1 MSTQKKTEYVENIK
15 SKNKIQDQ
23 ADDFVFCGADT
34 ANMEQIA
41 TLPSSYWKVTWKR
54 FCANK
59 VAVIAAIVMLL
70 IIFLC
75 IFGPVFSGYQF
86 EQMDMKAKNQMP
98 SLSHFFGTDQLGRD
112 LFTRVCRGGR
122 ISITIGVAG
131 AFISVIVGCL
141 YGGISAYMGGA
152 VDTVMMRIVEIISS
166 VPHLLVVIM
175 ISIVLDSKSIGT
187 LMFAML
193 VTSWC
198 DLSRLVRSQM
208 LQISQ
213 SEYVMAARQLG
224 VHSIKIV
231 LTHLIP
237 NCMSIIIVN
246 LTFRIPGLIFSEA
259 FLSYVGL
266 GVQSPETSWGALAS
280 AATAS
285 FLTHP
290 NQLFFP
296 TLMISLTMLCFI
308 LIGDGLRDA
317 MDPKLWR

>member
-1 MSTQKKTEYVENIK
+1 MAEERNRE
-15 SKNKIQDQ
+15 
-23 ADDFVFCGADT
+23 DDFVLCGADT

-41 TLPSSYWKVTWKR
+41 TPPSSYWKVTLKR
-54 FCANK
+54 FSSNK
-59 VAVIAAIVMLL
+59 VALVAAAVML
-70 IIFLC
+70 IIILLC
-75 IFGPVFSGYQF
+75 IFGPILSGYKF
-86 EQMDMKAKNQMP
+86 EQMDMKAKNQGP
-98 SLSHFFGTDQLGRD
+98 SLAHLFGTDQLGRD

-122 ISITIGVAG
+122 ISIMIGVAG
-131 AFISVIVGCL
+131 ALISVVVGCL
-141 YGGISAYMGGA
+141 YGGVSAYLGGA
-152 VDTVMMRIVEIISS
+152 VDTVMMRIVEIVSS

-198 DLSRLVRSQM
+198 GLARLVRSQM

-224 VHSIKIV
+224 VGSFKVV

-246 LTFRIPGLIFSEA
+246 MTFSIPGLIFSEA

-280 AATAS
+280 AAAAS

>member
-1 MSTQKKTEYVENIK
+1 MAEERNRE
-15 SKNKIQDQ
+15 
-23 ADDFVFCGADT
+23 DDFVLCGADT

-41 TLPSSYWKVTWKR
+41 TPPSSYWKVTLKR
-54 FCANK
+54 FCSNK
-59 VAVIAAIVMLL
+59 VALVAAAVML
-70 IIFLC
+70 IIILLC
-75 IFGPVFSGYQF
+75 IFGPILSGYEF
-86 EQMDMKAKNQMP
+86 EQMDMKAKNQGP
-98 SLSHFFGTDQLGRD
+98 SLTHLFGTDQLGRD

-122 ISITIGVAG
+122 ISIMIGVAG
-131 AFISVIVGCL
+131 ALISVVVGCL
-141 YGGISAYMGGA
+141 YGGVSAYLGGA

-198 DLSRLVRSQM
+198 GLARLVRSQM

-224 VHSIKIV
+224 VGSFKVV

-246 LTFRIPGLIFSEA
+246 MTFSIPGLIFSEA

-266 GVQSPETSWGALAS
+266 GVQSPETSWGALSS
-280 AATAS
+280 AAAAS

>member
-1 MSTQKKTEYVENIK
+1 MAEERNRE
-15 SKNKIQDQ
+15 
-23 ADDFVFCGADT
+23 DDFVLCGADT

-41 TLPSSYWKVTWKR
+41 TPPSSYWKVTLKR
-54 FCANK
+54 FSSNK
-59 VAVIAAIVMLL
+59 VALVAAAVML
-70 IIFLC
+70 IIILLC
-75 IFGPVFSGYQF
+75 IFGPILSGYEF
-86 EQMDMKAKNQMP
+86 EQMDMKAKNQGP
-98 SLSHFFGTDQLGRD
+98 SLAHLFGTDQLGRD

-122 ISITIGVAG
+122 ISIMIGVAG
-131 AFISVIVGCL
+131 ALISVMVGCL
-141 YGGISAYMGGA
+141 YGGVSAYLGGA
-152 VDTVMMRIVEIISS
+152 VDTVMMRIVEIVSS

-198 DLSRLVRSQM
+198 GLARLVRSQM

-224 VHSIKIV
+224 VGSFKVV

-246 LTFRIPGLIFSEA
+246 MTFSIPGLIFSEA

-280 AATAS
+280 AAAAS

>member
-1 MSTQKKTEYVENIK
+1 MAEERNRE
-15 SKNKIQDQ
+15 
-23 ADDFVFCGADT
+23 DDFVLCGADT

-41 TLPSSYWKVTWKR
+41 TPPSSYWKVTLKR
-54 FCANK
+54 FSSNK
-59 VAVIAAIVMLL
+59 VALVAAAVML
-70 IIFLC
+70 IIILLC
-75 IFGPVFSGYQF
+75 IFGPILSGYEF
-86 EQMDMKAKNQMP
+86 EQMDMKAKNQGP
-98 SLSHFFGTDQLGRD
+98 SLVHLFGTDQLGRD

-122 ISITIGVAG
+122 ISIMIGVAG
-131 AFISVIVGCL
+131 ALISVVVGCL
-141 YGGISAYMGGA
+141 YGGVSAYLGGA
-152 VDTVMMRIVEIISS
+152 VDTVMMRIVEIVSS

-198 DLSRLVRSQM
+198 GLARLVRSQM

-224 VHSIKIV
+224 VGSFKVV

-246 LTFRIPGLIFSEA
+246 MTFSIPGLIFSEA

-280 AATAS
+280 AAAAS

>member
-1 MSTQKKTEYVENIK
+1 MAEERNRE
-15 SKNKIQDQ
+15 
-23 ADDFVFCGADT
+23 DDFVLCGADT

-41 TLPSSYWKVTWKR
+41 TPPSSYWKVTLKR
-54 FCANK
+54 FSSNK
-59 VAVIAAIVMLL
+59 VALVAAAVML
-70 IIFLC
+70 IIILLC
-75 IFGPVFSGYQF
+75 IFGPILSGYEF
-86 EQMDMKAKNQMP
+86 EQMDMKAKNQSP
-98 SLSHFFGTDQLGRD
+98 SLVHLFGTDQLGRD

-122 ISITIGVAG
+122 ISIMIGVAG
-131 AFISVIVGCL
+131 ALISVVVGCL
-141 YGGISAYMGGA
+141 YGGVSAYLGGA
-152 VDTVMMRIVEIISS
+152 VDTVMMRIVEIVSS

-198 DLSRLVRSQM
+198 GLARLVRSQM

-224 VHSIKIV
+224 VGSFKVV

-246 LTFRIPGLIFSEA
+246 MTFSIPGLIFSEA

-266 GVQSPETSWGALAS
+266 GVQSPETSWGVLAS
-280 AATAS
+280 AAAAS

>member
-1 MSTQKKTEYVENIK
+1 
-15 SKNKIQDQ
+15 
-23 ADDFVFCGADT
+23 
-34 ANMEQIA
+34 
-41 TLPSSYWKVTWKR
+41 
-54 FCANK
+54 
-59 VAVIAAIVMLL
+59 
-70 IIFLC
+70 
-75 IFGPVFSGYQF
+75 
-86 EQMDMKAKNQMP
+86 
-98 SLSHFFGTDQLGRD
+98 
-112 LFTRVCRGGR
+112 
-122 ISITIGVAG
+122 
-131 AFISVIVGCL
+131 
-141 YGGISAYMGGA
+141 
-152 VDTVMMRIVEIISS
+152 MMRTVEIVSS

-198 DLSRLVRSQM
+198 GLARLVRSQM

-224 VHSIKIV
+224 VGSFKVV

-246 LTFRIPGLIFSEA
+246 MTFSIPGLIFSEA

-280 AATAS
+280 AAAAS

>member
-1 MSTQKKTEYVENIK
+1 MAEERNRE
-15 SKNKIQDQ
+15 
-23 ADDFVFCGADT
+23 DDFVLCGADT

-41 TLPSSYWKVTWKR
+41 TPPSSYWKVTLKR
-54 FCANK
+54 FSSNK
-59 VAVIAAIVMLL
+59 VALVAAAVML
-70 IIFLC
+70 IIILLC
-75 IFGPVFSGYQF
+75 IFGPILSGYEF
-86 EQMDMKAKNQMP
+86 EQMDMKAKNQSP
-98 SLSHFFGTDQLGRD
+98 SLVHLFGTDQLGRD

-122 ISITIGVAG
+122 ISIMIGVAG
-131 AFISVIVGCL
+131 ALISVVVGCL
-141 YGGISAYMGGA
+141 YGGVSAYLGGA
-152 VDTVMMRIVEIISS
+152 VDTVMMRIVEIVSS

-198 DLSRLVRSQM
+198 GLARLVRSQM

-224 VHSIKIV
+224 VGSFKVV

-246 LTFRIPGLIFSEA
+246 MTFSIPGLIFSEA

-266 GVQSPETSWGALAS
+266 GVQSPETSWGVLAS
-280 AATAS
+280 AAAAS

-296 TLMISLTMLCFI
+296 TLMTPLPCFA
-308 LIGDGLRDA
+308 LY
-317 MDPKLWR
+317 